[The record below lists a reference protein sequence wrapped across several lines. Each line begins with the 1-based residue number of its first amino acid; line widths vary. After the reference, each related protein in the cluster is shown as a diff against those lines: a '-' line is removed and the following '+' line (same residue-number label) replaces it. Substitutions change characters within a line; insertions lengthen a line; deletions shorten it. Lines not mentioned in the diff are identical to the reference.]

1 MAGHRFIKPPNRIF
15 LSSGTLFCAP
25 TSSVITIVLGSC
37 VAARLVAAAHPEGGI
52 PPGA

>member
-1 MAGHRFIKPPNRIF
+1 MAGQRFIKPPNRIF

-37 VAARLVAAAHPEGGI
+37 VAVRLVAAAHPEDGV
-52 PPGA
+52 PSSA